1 MAHCF
6 AKIGSETVKDGRG
19 NATVGS
25 ECANGG
31 TKI

>member
-25 ECANGG
+25 E
-31 TKI
+31 

>member
-1 MAHCF
+1 MAHYF

-19 NATVGS
+19 NATTGS
-25 ECANGG
+25 ECANVG